1 MEVIYLFALIWILI
15 NSYTL
20 YHVLLKKN
28 REEDR
33 DEIRRE
39 LLEMCHMVSPSGV
52 AKAMFSL
59 YAAMLILDLIGFYL
73 TYTYAYTAESH
84 FYLRI
89 LLFIAFVLV
98 FIVEQ
103 IMSLR
108 QTIKISAAIQ
118 APNIKDDVLKRFIR
132 MSDRD
137 MDFINTI
144 SSVAKFVASLQLVLY
159 TILATAH

>member
-1 MEVIYLFALIWILI
+1 
-15 NSYTL
+15 
-20 YHVLLKKN
+20 
-28 REEDR
+28 
-33 DEIRRE
+33 
-39 LLEMCHMVSPSGV
+39 MVSPSGV
-52 AKAMFSL
+52 AKAMFFL